1 MQLSLAATK
10 VSEYS
15 LTMRTGETAKERI
28 VRVAIPL
35 FAERGYAGTSVA
47 DIQQAAG
54 LTPGSGALY
63 KHFRSKQE
71 VLAAAIDW
79 HIADFERSSALL
91 ASSLPV
97 DPLAALKIIVEQL
110 VASLAANAQL
120 IRITLRDLD
129 ARPELAD
136 KIAGNM
142 LGALHDA
149 IRAWLDKAV
158 ADGGLRPHDTQAV
171 AALLFSAISYYP
183 VVDILLGQAPADIE
197 PDRITAALVDLMG
210 RGLAAT

>member
-1 MQLSLAATK
+1 MG
-10 VSEYS
+10 
-15 LTMRTGETAKERI
+15 TGETAKERI

-54 LTPGSGALY
+54 LAPGSGALY

-79 HIADFERSSALL
+79 HIADFERSSVLL
-91 ASSLPV
+91 ESSLPA
-97 DPLAALKIIVEQL
+97 DPLAALRIIVEQL
-110 VASLAANAQL
+110 IGSLAANAQL

-136 KIAGNM
+136 KIATSM
-142 LGALHDA
+142 LGALHNA

-158 ADGGLRPHDTQAV
+158 AGGGLRPHDTEAV

-210 RGLAAT
+210 RGLAAA